1 MDSRRPSAGTV
12 GNRWVLGIRLALAL
26 LLIFYIYYQL
36 LAPK

>member
-1 MDSRRPSAGTV
+1 VNSK
-12 GNRWVLGIRLALAL
+12 WVLGIRLALAI